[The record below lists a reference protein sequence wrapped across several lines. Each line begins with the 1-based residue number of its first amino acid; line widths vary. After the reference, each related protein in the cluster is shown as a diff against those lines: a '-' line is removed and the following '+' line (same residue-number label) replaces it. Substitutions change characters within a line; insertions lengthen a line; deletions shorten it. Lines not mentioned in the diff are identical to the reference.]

1 MRVQIDPPRIELIEG
16 MPLQLSVTVTNT
28 GEVIG
33 GYRLRILGADPS
45 WVHLTSEEISL
56 FPDTSQTVPIV
67 VTVPRGLG
75 AGDRRIAV
83 QVREL
88 TPPEAIAVAEVDLVV
103 PAHSAVK
110 MALSPMTVIC
120 GKTGR
125 YSVMIENTGNVE
137 MPVSPIGVDPEA
149 RIRFAFD
156 PPVVALAPGENAVT
170 ELRTTARRRWF
181 GAPVARPFALA
192 LPPEP
197 PADLPA
203 TAPAEPIEPLAN
215 GTMLQ
220 KPRLGRGALSLLS
233 LLLAVSVFATVITI
247 ALAKLVGVSQ
257 ADRNLAI
264 QVAAARQSGTPTGT
278 SAMAGS
284 IKQLSDAQP
293 AANVTVEV
301 FTAAALGSPLTSTAT
316 DAKGNWQVTGLAA
329 GSYKLRFRAP
339 GFAEVWY
346 PHALT
351 ATDASP
357 VDLQVG
363 QKAGGLSIALGG
375 LPGIIAGQVVGDD
388 VAGAVLT
395 LSVPLNALPRSGAPT
410 TPATTLALTGAPVTS
425 GNSPPT
431 QVATSAAA
439 APPTSAPTSPAA
451 GDTTPLSATPGA
463 TVMTAPIG
471 SDGTFTLD
479 EVPSP
484 NVYQLTVSKTGF
496 ASTTQL
502 IDLAGGESR
511 KDVLLRLR
519 TGDGSV
525 SGAVY
530 GSAGPL
536 GGAVIT
542 ATDGSNTVKTVSVT
556 KGTPGFFALR
566 SLVTPA
572 TYTLTVTAT
581 GYATQSSTVT
591 LASGQQLSN
600 LRFTL
605 APAFGTLSGK
615 VILLADNSPAPGV
628 NVSIT
633 GGTTTVSTVTQ
644 SAANAG
650 SWAVSNLA
658 LPGVYTVTFS
668 RSDLLSQTVAVSLDA
683 TGQVVGGV
691 AGGGGVDVAMA
702 SATAVVTGVV
712 SQRNATGA
720 VAAVGEAEITLSSG
734 TQTYSVT
741 SASLPG
747 NQVGRYEITG
757 VVPGTYTLSASR
769 KGTSPTTVIITVSAG
784 QIMTENPV
792 MIPPASITGTVT
804 LRGSGTLL
812 GLQVLL
818 YQSAQYPAQVDQTT
832 TTDAN
837 GHYSFANVDA
847 PQAYVIEVRS
857 TTAGALGSTTV
868 VLEASKEVTLNLTV
882 GAVTPTAI
890 ATPPSAAVA
899 VPSAAPPSASA
910 TPTTTGVTG

>member
-1 MRVQIDPPRIELIEG
+1 MRVQIDPPRIELVEG

-28 GEVIG
+28 GAVIG

-56 FPDTSQTVPIV
+56 FPDTSQTVPIMI
-67 VTVPRGLG
+67 TVPHGLG

-125 YSVMIENTGNVE
+125 FSIMIENTGNVE

-156 PPVVALAPGENAVT
+156 PPVVALAPGENAVA

-181 GAPVARPFALA
+181 GSPVARPFALA

-203 TAPAEPIEPLAN
+203 TAPPEPIEPLAN

-278 SAMAGS
+278 SAMAGT
-284 IKQLSDAQP
+284 IKQLSDAAP

-301 FTAAALGSPLTSTAT
+301 FAAAALGSPLTSTAT
-316 DAKGNWQVTGLAA
+316 DAVGNWQVTGLAA

-375 LPGIIAGQVVGDD
+375 LPGIISGQVVGDD

-395 LSVPLNALPRSGAPT
+395 LSVPLSDLPRSGAPT
-410 TPATTLALTGAPVTS
+410 TPPSTRPGITVGGVTS
-425 GNSPPT
+425 GPAPPT
-431 QVATSAAA
+431 APRTAAAPAPVSPAPSAAA
-439 APPTSAPTSPAA
+439 ANGTA
-451 GDTTPLSATPGA
+451 PLSATPGA

-479 EVPSP
+479 AVPSP
-484 NVYQLTVSKTGF
+484 NVYQMTVSKSGY

-542 ATDGSNTVKTVSVT
+542 ATDGSTSVKTVSVT
-556 KGTPGFFALR
+556 AGTPGFFALR

-615 VILLADNSPAPGV
+615 VTLLADNSPAPGV
-628 NVSIT
+628 SVTIT
-633 GGTTTVSTVTQ
+633 GGTTPVTTVTQ
-644 SAANAG
+644 SAVNAG
-650 SWAVSNLA
+650 AWQVANLA

-668 RSDLLSQTVAVSLDA
+668 RSDLLSQTVAVSLDS
-683 TGQVVGGV
+683 TGQVVGG
-691 AGGGGVDVAMA
+691 AATGSGVNVAMA

-712 SQRNATGA
+712 SQRSSTGA
-720 VAAVGEAEITLSSG
+720 VSAVGEAEVTLASG
-734 TQTYSVT
+734 TQTYTVT
-741 SASLPG
+741 SASLPS
-747 NQVGRYEITG
+747 NQLGRYAITG

-804 LRGSGTLL
+804 LLGSGTPL

-818 YQSAQYPAQVDQTT
+818 YQSAQYPAQVYLTT

-837 GHYSFANVDA
+837 GQYSFANVDA

-857 TTAGALGSTTV
+857 ATAGALGSTTV
-868 VLEASKEVTLNLTV
+868 VLEASKEITINLAV
-882 GAVTPTAI
+882 GSATPTA
-890 ATPPSAAVA
+890 AASAPSVVA
-899 VPSAAPPSASA
+899 PAPSASA
-910 TPTTTGVTG
+910 TAPSAPTSTGVR

>member
-1 MRVQIDPPRIELIEG
+1 MRVQIDPPRIELVEG

-28 GEVIG
+28 GDVIG
-33 GYRLRILGADPS
+33 GYRLRILGVDPS
-45 WVHLTSEEISL
+45 WAHLTSEEISL
-56 FPDTSQTVPIV
+56 FPDTSQTVQIMA
-67 VTVPRGLG
+67 TVPRGLG

-103 PAHSAVK
+103 PARFAVK

-125 YSVMIENTGNVE
+125 FSVMIENTGNVE
-137 MPVSPIGVDPEA
+137 MPVSPIGIDPEA
-149 RIRFAFD
+149 RMRFAFD

-197 PADLPA
+197 PADLPP

-278 SAMAGS
+278 SAMGGT

-316 DAKGNWQVTGLAA
+316 DAKGNWQVAGLAA

-351 ATDASP
+351 ATDATP

-363 QKAGGLSIALGG
+363 QKAGGLSVALGG
-375 LPGIIAGQVVGDD
+375 LPGTIAGQVVGDD

-395 LSVPLNALPRSGAPT
+395 LSVPLSALPRGGAPT
-410 TPATTLALTGAPVTS
+410 TPATVAVLTGAPVTS
-425 GNSPPT
+425 GNSPPASP
-431 QVATSAAA
+431 ATTTSAPATTAAA
-439 APPTSAPTSPAA
+439 AGS
-451 GDTTPLSATPGA
+451 GTPLSATPGA

-479 EVPSP
+479 QVPSP

-496 ASTTQL
+496 ASSTQL
-502 IDLAGGESR
+502 IDLAGGETR
-511 KDVLLRLR
+511 NDVLLRLR

-525 SGAVY
+525 SGVVY

-542 ATDGSNTVKTVSVT
+542 ATDGSTTVKTVSVT

-581 GYATQSSTVT
+581 GYAAQSSTVT
-591 LASGQQLSN
+591 LSSGQQVSN

-605 APAFGTLSGK
+605 APAFGSLSGK
-615 VILLADNSPAPGV
+615 VTLLVDNTPAPGV
-628 NVSIT
+628 TVTIT
-633 GGTTTVSTVTQ
+633 GGTTSLTTVTQ
-644 SAANAG
+644 SAADAG
-650 SWAVSNLA
+650 SWQVSNLA

-668 RSDLLSQTVAVSLDA
+668 RSDLLSQTVAVSLDS
-683 TGQVVGGV
+683 TGQVVGGAA
-691 AGGGGVDVAMA
+691 AGSGVDVAMA
-702 SATAVVTGVV
+702 SATAVVAGVV
-712 SQRNATGA
+712 SQRSSTGA
-720 VAAVGEAEITLSSG
+720 VSAVGEADITLSSG
-734 TQTYSVT
+734 TQTYTVT
-741 SASLPG
+741 SASLPS
-747 NQVGRYEITG
+747 NQLGRYQISG
-757 VVPGTYTLSASR
+757 VAPGTYTLSASR

-792 MIPPASITGTVT
+792 MIPPASITGTVA

-818 YQSAQYPAQVDQTT
+818 YQSAQYPAQVYQTT

-837 GHYSFANVDA
+837 GHYSFGNVDA
-847 PQAYVIEVRS
+847 PQAYVVEVRS

-868 VLEASKEVTLNLTV
+868 VLEASKEITLDLTV
-882 GAVTPTAI
+882 GTLAATPTTAATTATTPSAVAAPS
-890 ATPPSAAVA
+890 ATPT
-899 VPSAAPPSASA
+899 